1 MIDLNQKVLRGIK
14 NSFEDVYLDVKNLL
28 DFTYLIIEIHNY
40 HYTIA
45 GGCILLHFGLTL
57 VIAISK
63 YQWDKKLKNLQVS
76 VAPQKLCQGDNT
88 DFGGLL
94 TTGVIFV
101 ILAVALHFT
110 NR

>member
-1 MIDLNQKVLRGIK
+1 MIVPNQKVLQ
-14 NSFEDVYLDVKNLL
+14 DVKIPLRMFIWMCKSIEFHIL
-28 DFTYLIIEIHNY
+28 TIEIYNY